1 VAGVRREFTMAIVRS
16 VRQMHVFAVR
26 SEDAEFERTR
36 RVLQKL
42 LEKFWHA
49 HTSLVSLNRL
59 GTSLVDAFDWNLQPY
74 LSLQL
79 PVQPVEYSSQKGLR
93 AIISGG
99 ADAVARLMIAAGLC
113 ADESA
118 EAFAGFRKAEPYSFP
133 SLWYVLENVHITAK
147 AMDEASINYLMEA
160 SHITRSLRLVFI
172 LVSIFAAGVE
182 SGVAVVLFRRT
193 ILTRTK
199 NLLDQVGRHVRCG
212 LVGTH
217 RAACRHCGQP
227 AATVGRAAADP

>member
-1 VAGVRREFTMAIVRS
+1 MAIVRS

-199 NLLDQVGRHVRCG
+199 NLLDQVGR
-212 LVGTH
+212 
-217 RAACRHCGQP
+217 
-227 AATVGRAAADP
+227 

>member
-1 VAGVRREFTMAIVRS
+1 MAIVRS

-26 SEDAEFERTR
+26 SKDAEFERTR

-59 GTSLVDAFDWNLQPY
+59 GTSRVDAFDWNLQPY

-199 NLLDQVGRHVRCG
+199 NLLDQVGR
-212 LVGTH
+212 
-217 RAACRHCGQP
+217 
-227 AATVGRAAADP
+227 